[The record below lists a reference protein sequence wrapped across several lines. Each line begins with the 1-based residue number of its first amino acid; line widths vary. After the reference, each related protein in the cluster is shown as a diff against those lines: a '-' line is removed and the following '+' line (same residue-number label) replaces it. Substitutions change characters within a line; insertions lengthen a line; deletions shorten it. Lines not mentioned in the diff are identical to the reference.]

1 MSSETTGLM
10 LVGIGGGGCRM
21 VAAACRAHGEG
32 VAAVGFDTDEAAI
45 RSTPGVKIH
54 LIGATRLNKQGAGG
68 VHSNGRQAAQDD
80 LPNILTQ
87 LKDAR
92 VVVIVA
98 CLGGGT
104 GGGATPVILQ
114 ALRAEG
120 KLTLCF
126 VTLPF
131 AFEGA
136 DRRQVAER
144 DRPLIEQ
151 HADTLVQ
158 VPLDELYAGQEQQA
172 LDVARREADARLA
185 SGLCLLWRLL
195 LTPGYIGFD
204 PARLQNM
211 IDRAGLARFGVA
223 AAAGE
228 DRCDAVVAALA
239 RTPLLR
245 KGAALSGA
253 RALAL
258 GILAGADLR
267 LAEIGVIMERIRAIC
282 PKDVHVEMGV
292 VLDACFDGRVELVAL
307 AFEQWLPAERRAGLM
322 AGTAYGADLLG
333 KEHARDDKL
342 KGGSGKFRGV
352 EKTVIK
358 GEDLDIPTY
367 QRQHIRLER

>member
-1 MSSETTGLM
+1 MSSDTTGLI

-32 VAAVGFDTDEAAI
+32 LAALGFDTDEAAS

-68 VHSNGRQAAQDD
+68 VHSNGRLAAQDD
-80 LPNILTQ
+80 LPNILTH

-92 VVVIVA
+92 VVVVVA

-126 VTLPF
+126 VTTPF

-136 DRRQVAER
+136 ERRQMAER
-144 DRPLIEQ
+144 DRPLLEQ

-158 VPLDELYAGQEQQA
+158 VSLDALYAGQEQQA
-172 LDVARREADARLA
+172 LAEASHAAEAKLA

-195 LTPGYIGFD
+195 LTPGFISFD

-223 AAAGE
+223 SATGV
-228 DRCDAVVAALA
+228 DRSETVVAAL
-239 RTPLLR
+239 THSPLLL

-258 GILAGADLR
+258 GILAGEDLR
-267 LAEIGVIMERIRAIC
+267 LAEVGAIMDRIRAGC
-282 PKDVHVEMGV
+282 PKDVHIEMGV
-292 VLDACFDGRVELVAL
+292 VLDACFDGRLELVAL
-307 AFEQWLPAERRAGLM
+307 AFEQWLPAERRGGM
-322 AGTAYGADLLG
+322 STGGAYGVEPLG
-333 KEHARDDKL
+333 KERPRDSKL
-342 KGGSGKFRGV
+342 QGGSGKFRGV

-358 GEDLDIPTY
+358 GEDFDIPTY